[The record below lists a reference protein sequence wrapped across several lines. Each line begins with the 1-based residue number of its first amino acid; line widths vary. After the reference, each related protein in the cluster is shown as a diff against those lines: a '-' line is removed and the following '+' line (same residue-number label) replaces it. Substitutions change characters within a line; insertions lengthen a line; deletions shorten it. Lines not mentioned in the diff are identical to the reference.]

1 MSPPNSS
8 SLQHAKRRKLS
19 AANLGDAS
27 EDDSANIPSAK
38 DSIGDD
44 DSDNNNLNN
53 AANLPSNNN
62 GASLVDDNNNT
73 MNNIGNDDIH
83 ANNTNSTATATC
95 DAFDNHYLQQTLAG
109 LVCNHPKCL

>member
-62 GASLVDDNNNT
+62 GASLVDDNN
-73 MNNIGNDDIH
+73 IGNNDIH
-83 ANNTNSTATATC
+83 ANNTNSTAATTC
-95 DAFDNHYLQQTLAG
+95 DAYDNHHIQQTLVG
-109 LVCNHPKCL
+109 LREID